1 MPAPVSATVWVLAH
15 TSLTQE
21 EARYRR
27 EIVGREVKSARTDTC
42 SAVLRARYR
51 REDIRKDD
59 QLMKDGRSEFLET
72 QQCKRQVDGFNW

>member
-51 REDIRKDD
+51 SKGVGKDD
-59 QLMKDGRSEFLET
+59 KPMKDDRSEILET
-72 QQCKRQVDGFNW
+72 R